1 MRAIALQ
8 AQGKQGGAQADLRRA
23 LQLAAPS
30 GYIRLFMGL
39 GPTMVQLL
47 AGYDPPPEQAA
58 YTARLRSILSAAHGR
73 GLEPTVLPDQS
84 ALVEPLSE
92 RELEVLR
99 LMAQGLTYQEAAEQL
114 IVSLN
119 TVRFH
124 VKSIYGKL
132 GVDNRTAALEKARSL
147 DLL

>member
-1 MRAIALQ
+1 MT
-8 AQGKQGGAQADLRRA
+8 RR
-23 LQLAAPS
+23 
-30 GYIRLFMGL
+30 
-39 GPTMVQLL
+39 
-47 AGYDPPPEQAA
+47 PEQAA
-58 YTARLRSILSAAHGR
+58 YTARLRSYPRRGDWQPAAPRHSPAPQPG
-73 GLEPTVLPDQS
+73 QS